1 MYNKY
6 IGNRAIQVL
15 ASDINSINMNSS
27 SDLSIESLES
37 SFLTRCKSIV
47 AGHQTIIDQIIENQS
62 KE

>member
-1 MYNKY
+1 
-6 IGNRAIQVL
+6 
-15 ASDINSINMNSS
+15 MNSS